1 MEKTGKIYKITFK
14 DGAAYIGQTTNFE
27 ARMQRY
33 KDLDCK
39 SQVLLY
45 KKLRRNNGLS
55 STNITILGEY
65 PASQLDEK
73 EIGFILSHDTCFRFN
88 KELGLNIL
96 CEKYEDYIKI
106 KSKLPSYKPAKPV
119 RKIEQRTIFGD
130 LIRVWDS
137 AYSIEKSLG
146 IKRKLI
152 LKTVRSKNKVL
163 YGFEWRYMD
172 TKSN

>member
-55 STNITILGEY
+55 STNITILGE
-65 PASQLDEK
+65 
-73 EIGFILSHDTCFRFN
+73 
-88 KELGLNIL
+88 
-96 CEKYEDYIKI
+96 
-106 KSKLPSYKPAKPV
+106 
-119 RKIEQRTIFGD
+119 
-130 LIRVWDS
+130 
-137 AYSIEKSLG
+137 
-146 IKRKLI
+146 
-152 LKTVRSKNKVL
+152 
-163 YGFEWRYMD
+163 
-172 TKSN
+172 